1 MNKCV
6 KHAMLLR
13 VALCINVTI
22 PTYTM
27 QVYSFQHTQTEET
40 TLILRQCVRMCELY
54 LAGIMTRA
62 QLSMF
67 ICRRHSQSRGILINS
82 LRDITQ
88 AQKHTSTLWPHIFP
102 HRQKMHT

>member
-27 QVYSFQHTQTEET
+27 QVYGSR
-40 TLILRQCVRMCELY
+40 TLKL
-54 LAGIMTRA
+54 
-62 QLSMF
+62 
-67 ICRRHSQSRGILINS
+67 
-82 LRDITQ
+82 
-88 AQKHTSTLWPHIFP
+88 KKPH
-102 HRQKMHT
+102 